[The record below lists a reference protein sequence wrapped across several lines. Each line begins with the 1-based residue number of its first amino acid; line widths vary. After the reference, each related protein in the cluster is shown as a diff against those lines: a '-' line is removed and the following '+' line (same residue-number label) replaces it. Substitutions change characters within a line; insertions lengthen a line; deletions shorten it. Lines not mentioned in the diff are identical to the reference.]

1 MITDVSISIIHVFRS
16 LWVLLAKRKSACF
29 EFRDR
34 IKRTSKQI
42 TYSKNS
48 AHIGNHNYE
57 FWIMNYELKKDSE
70 LN

>member
-34 IKRTSKQI
+34 IKRTSKQF
-42 TYSKNS
+42 TYSINS
-48 AHIGNHNYE
+48 AYNGNHNYE
-57 FWIMNYELKKDSE
+57 L
-70 LN
+70 

>member
-1 MITDVSISIIHVFRS
+1 MITNVSVNIIHVFRS

-42 TYSKNS
+42 TYSINS

-57 FWIMNYELKKDSE
+57 L
-70 LN
+70 

>member
-1 MITDVSISIIHVFRS
+1 MITNVSVNIIHVFRS

-42 TYSKNS
+42 TYSINS
-48 AHIGNHNYE
+48 AYLGNHNYE
-57 FWIMNYELKKDSE
+57 L
-70 LN
+70 

>member
-34 IKRTSKQI
+34 IKQISKQI

-57 FWIMNYELKKDSE
+57 LWIMNYELKKDYE
-70 LN
+70 LS

>member
-1 MITDVSISIIHVFRS
+1 MITNISVNIIHVFRS

-42 TYSKNS
+42 TYSINS

-57 FWIMNYELKKDSE
+57 L
-70 LN
+70 